1 MSILDMSKDSR
12 SFLHGTLDL
21 AILKTLDTLG
31 PLHGYGIA
39 RRLEQAAGGARL
51 SQGAVYP
58 ALMRLEQE
66 GFIATKWGV
75 SETGR
80 RVKFYSLTKAGN
92 RQLHAEIVSW
102 QQSVGMMTRLLK
114 DKA

>member
-1 MSILDMSKDSR
+1 MSNGHP

-39 RRLEQAAGGARL
+39 RRLEQVAGGARL

-75 SETGR
+75 SETNR
-80 RVKFYSLTKAGN
+80 RVKFYSLTKAGMK
-92 RQLHAEIVSW
+92 QLHAAIAGWEH
-102 QQSVGMMTRLLK
+102 SVGMMARLLK
-114 DKA
+114 EKP

>member
-1 MSILDMSKDSR
+1 MSSDSG

-39 RRLEQAAGGARL
+39 RRLEQVAGGARL

-75 SETGR
+75 SETNR
-80 RVKFYSLTKAGN
+80 RVKFYSLTRSGG
-92 RQLHAEIVSW
+92 RQLQAEIASW
-102 QQSVGMMTRLLK
+102 QQSVGMMAKLLREK
-114 DKA
+114 P